1 MNKPRPSKYLLI
13 RLLLTLTVLSLMT
26 QACAELAEIET
37 ALVEELG
44 AQEVIVQE
52 EGDPAE
58 PVPPVDV
65 PLIEELPPT
74 DVPPTESATTTEFTP
89 PTVEPSDESIPE
101 ALYPPGDFD
110 FLVMSL
116 SWSPDYCATSGQNDS
131 QQCAIGRRLAFVLHG
146 LWPQY
151 EDGWPQYCTNEELP
165 FGIEEDYAGLFP
177 SNKLYDHEWEKHG
190 TCSGLS
196 PEGYFDLSGLIKAS
210 VAIPPAYQSPEE
222 PFRTTVEDL
231 QMAFTQTN
239 PDFDPET
246 VAVRC
251 SSSGRYLKE
260 LFVCF
265 EKDGE
270 PRPCS
275 RDILKD
281 AERTCQQD
289 DFLVRNIR

>member
-1 MNKPRPSKYLLI
+1 MYTPTQSSKRMLSRLFLILATLALLSAACI
-13 RLLLTLTVLSLMT
+13 GSFEEVLV
-26 QACAELAEIET
+26 IEPDI
-37 ALVEELG
+37 
-44 AQEVIVQE
+44 AQEEVSAPPSTAPPAAEVN
-52 EGDPAE
+52 DPVESA
-58 PVPPVDV
+58 
-65 PLIEELPPT
+65 PPT
-74 DVPPTESATTTEFTP
+74 GMPPTETSPATA
-89 PTVEPSDESIPE
+89 EPAVSGIPA

-110 FLVMSL
+110 FLVMTL
-116 SWSPDYCATSGQNDS
+116 SWSPDYCATSGQNDA
-131 QQCAIGRRLAFVLHG
+131 QQCSIGRRLAFVLHG

-151 EDGWPQYCTNEELP
+151 EDGWPQYCSNEELP
-165 FGIEEDYAGLFP
+165 YGIEEDYAGLFP
-177 SNKLYDHEWEKHG
+177 SDKLFDHEWEKHG

-196 PEGYFDLSGLIKAS
+196 PEGYMDLSTLIKAS

-222 PFRTTVEDL
+222 PFRTTAEDL
-231 QMAFTQTN
+231 QHAFAQAN
-239 PDFDPET
+239 PDFDPDT

-275 RDILKD
+275 EEILKN
-281 AERTCQQD
+281 AARSCGQD